1 MSAHVR
7 AFPQRH
13 AVGTRTG
20 SPLWGIVVG
29 GTEAPRYAVGPTV
42 SLHAGREHR
51 RAAAPHASA
60 TRLRRT
66 VERALRLIPAR
77 RLVAVLARDTAL
89 ESPQALTGLPDVR
102 CIVQPRHRGSAAEV
116 FLPLLGI
123 VRQDPDATVAVLPSE
138 HLGGRDGRFMLTVEK
153 AVWAVGLRPE
163 LLLLV
168 GAAAR
173 RPEPTYG
180 WIEPGELVEG
190 LEHLAVRQVRSFVHD
205 RAIDRRC
212 PDGGGRLLGTLA
224 LVGRAQTLLALGERH
239 LPEVLETL
247 EPLEPALGGPEEGLL
262 CEAVYECMPHA
273 SIARELL
280 ERGDPLAVLQVPEA
294 LVTERGDLLA
304 S

>member
-13 AVGTRTG
+13 AVSTRPG
-20 SPLWGIVVG
+20 ARLWGIVVG
-29 GTEAPRYAVGPTV
+29 GSDAPARALGSAV
-42 SLHAGREHR
+42 SLHAPREHR
-51 RAAAPHASA
+51 RPGAPQASEA
-60 TRLRRT
+60 RLRRT

-77 RLVAVLARDTAL
+77 HLVAVLARETA
-89 ESPQALTGLPDVR
+89 PGGARALTGLGEVR

-123 VRQDPDATVAVLPSE
+123 ARQDPDATVVVLPSE

-153 AVWAVGLRPE
+153 AVWAVGLRPD
-163 LLLLV
+163 LLVLV
-168 GAAAR
+168 GAAAQ

-190 LEHLAVRQVRSFVHD
+190 LEHLAARTVRSFVHD
-205 RAIDRRC
+205 RAVDRR
-212 PDGGGRLLGTLA
+212 DAGTSAALLGTLA
-224 LVGRAQTLLALGERH
+224 LVGRVQTLLALGERH

-247 EPLEPALGGPEEGLL
+247 EPLEPALGGPEERLL

-273 SIARELL
+273 SISRELL

-294 LVTERGDLLA
+294 VVTERGDLLA

>member
-13 AVGTRTG
+13 AAVARPGDR
-20 SPLWGIVVG
+20 LWGIVVG
-29 GTEAPRYAVGPTV
+29 GSEAPVHAVGPAV
-42 SLHAGREHR
+42 PLHGDREQR
-51 RAAAPHASA
+51 RAGAPHASA
-60 TRLRRT
+60 ARLRRT

-89 ESPQALTGLPDVR
+89 EGPQALTGLPDVR

-123 VRQDPDATVAVLPSE
+123 ARQDPDATVVVLPSE

-153 AVWAVGLRPE
+153 AVWAAALRPE

-168 GAAAR
+168 GALAR

-180 WIEPGELVEG
+180 WIEPGGLVEG
-190 LEHLAVRQVRSFVHD
+190 LEHLAVRRVRSFVHD

-212 PDGGGRLLGTLA
+212 PDSGGHLLGTLA
-224 LVGRAQTLLALGERH
+224 LVGRAQTLLTLGERH
-239 LPEVLETL
+239 VPEVLETL

-273 SIARELL
+273 SISRELL

-294 LVTERGDLLA
+294 LVTERGNLLA

>member
-13 AVGTRTG
+13 AGGFRSG
-20 SPLWGIVVG
+20 ARLWGIVVAG
-29 GTEAPRYAVGPTV
+29 SEAPTRAGHPAV
-42 SLHAGREHR
+42 SLHARHEPRGPGVSP
-51 RAAAPHASA
+51 APEA
-60 TRLRRT
+60 RMRRT

-77 RLVAVLARDTAL
+77 HLVAVLARDTT
-89 ESPQALTGLPDVR
+89 PDGRHALTDLPEVR

-123 VRQDPDATVAVLPSE
+123 ARQDPEATVVVLPSE

-153 AVWAVGLRPE
+153 AVWAARLRPD

-168 GAAAR
+168 GATAR

-180 WIEPGELVEG
+180 FIEPGGPVEG
-190 LEHLAVRQVRSFVHD
+190 LEHLAVRTVRSFVHD

-212 PDGGGRLLGTLA
+212 GGGGGHLLGTLA
-224 LVGRAQTLLALGERH
+224 IVGRVQTLLALGERH

-273 SIARELL
+273 SISRELL
-280 ERGDPLAVLQVPEA
+280 ERGDPLAVLPVPEA